1 MDIGQVLAFCTKK
14 GKVQCEGYSK
24 EDIKDEKGSYKTEWI
39 KKNYKKGIEQHK
51 TEIKKKY

>member
-24 EDIKDEKGSYKTEWI
+24 EDIKDEKGSYKTE
-39 KKNYKKGIEQHK
+39 
-51 TEIKKKY
+51 